1 MDITLVVTPADLDD
15 FQAVV
20 AAAMAHD
27 HIGLPA
33 DPVEV
38 WLPLL
43 AQPERGGQLMQ
54 LYVARDDG
62 AAVGAVV
69 LTIPTRDNL
78 ALVDAE
84 ARVHPDHRRQGHGRQ
99 LARHVLEV
107 TRALGRSRV
116 ITVVAS
122 EPDRPPLGARLLE
135 EVGAKPVIEDVRR
148 VIDVHEQPP
157 VPLGEVPD
165 GYRVVQWSGRAPEEF
180 LDGLAYLMHRMSVDA
195 PLGDMDYEPENW
207 DAARY
212 REQEQAAIDSGRRRI
227 ATAVVHES
235 GEVAGITELGVSESA
250 PEVGY
255 QWETIVDPK
264 HRGHGLG
271 LVVKSRN
278 HVLLAQELPDCR
290 YLNTWNAASNTFMV
304 QVNDALGYRPVESWT
319 EYQLDL

>member
-1 MDITLVVTPADLDD
+1 MDIAPVTTPADLDD
-15 FQAVV
+15 FQSVV

-27 HIGLPA
+27 HVGLPA

-38 WLPLL
+38 WRPLL
-43 AQPERGGQLMQ
+43 EQPERGGERMQ
-54 LYVARDDG
+54 LYVARDRG

-69 LTIPTRDNL
+69 LKIPTLDNL

-84 ARVHPDHRRQGHGRQ
+84 ARVHPAHRRQGHGRE
-99 LARHVLEV
+99 LARHVLDEI
-107 TRALGRSRV
+107 RALGRSRV

-122 EPDRPPLGARLLE
+122 RADQPPEGARLLE

-148 VIDVHEQPP
+148 VIDLREQPP
-157 VPLGEVPD
+157 VALGDVPD
-165 GYRVVQWSGRAPEEF
+165 GYRIVQWSGRAPEE
-180 LDGLAYLMHRMSVDA
+180 LVDGLAYLMHRMSVDA
-195 PLGDMDYEPENW
+195 PLGDMDYEPETW

-212 REQEQAAIDSGRRRI
+212 REQEQAALDSGRRRI
-227 ATAVVHES
+227 ATAAVHES

-264 HRGHGLG
+264 HRGRGLG

-278 HVLLAQELPDCR
+278 HVLLADVLPECR
-290 YLNTWNAASNTFMV
+290 YLNTWNAASNSFMIR
-304 QVNDALGYRPVESWT
+304 VNEALGYRPMETWT